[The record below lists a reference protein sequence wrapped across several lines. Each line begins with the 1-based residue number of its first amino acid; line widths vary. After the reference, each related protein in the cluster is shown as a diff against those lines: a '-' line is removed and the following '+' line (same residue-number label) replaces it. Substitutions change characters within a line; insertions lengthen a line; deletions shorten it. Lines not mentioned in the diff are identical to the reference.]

1 MLEANSSLIH
11 FTVAI
16 AYRHRDS
23 STFSS
28 MVKAASNSKS
38 LELLHVSA
46 SIKNFCLE
54 SWKVLMASLIPQDSS
69 IKVSRDTD
77 LRNGSLS
84 NLQPTTSLRDL
95 RMTVC
100 RPWEL
105 ELVSSEIVQEAVKW
119 FSTMLVAN
127 RTLKTL
133 QIPSF
138 MHSAEDLLLV
148 LCALSQNRYITKL
161 RFLDDGFRDPSFHHY
176 SDQYSARVISA
187 LLTLMETNYWLTSV
201 DVKGTILD
209 LSPYKEQI
217 EARLERNRRISSA
230 HIFVQPTS
238 CRVFLCGFPKA
249 GTFHTILSLSFVLS
263 CPCLCQNFKG

>member
-11 FTVAI
+11 FTVWI
-16 AYRHRDS
+16 AYLGDS

-28 MVKAASNSKS
+28 TVKAASNKKS
-38 LELLHVSA
+38 LELLHVYSPLH
-46 SIKNFCLE
+46 NFCLE

-69 IKVSRDTD
+69 IKVPRDTD
-77 LRNGSLS
+77 LRNASLS
-84 NLQPTTSLRDL
+84 NLQPTTSLRDF
-95 RMTVC
+95 RMTVEHP
-100 RPWEL
+100 RQPEL
-105 ELVSSEIVQEAVKW
+105 GSREIVQEAVEM
-119 FSTMLVAN
+119 FSSMLVAN
-127 RTLKTL
+127 RTLTTL
-133 QIPSF
+133 QIPNF
-138 MHSAEDLLLV
+138 TETDEQYLMILD
-148 LCALSQNRYITKL
+148 ALHHHRYINKL
-161 RFLDDGFRDPSFHHY
+161 ILLPKMIRNNLNPQPLR
-176 SDQYSARVISA
+176 QYNRRVISA

-249 GTFHTILSLSFVLS
+249 GTFHTILSLSFVFS
-263 CPCLCQNFKG
+263 CPGLYQNFKG